1 MSDKTA
7 SKAAMEALHG
17 ELAKVLTGA
26 IREGVM
32 VTDKETGETHKNPAP
47 AAILSVARQ
56 FLKDN
61 NIDSVGNADTN
72 DLEQAMKDMNDLPM
86 PGEVPEEYQGQH

>member
-1 MSDKTA
+1 MSSNTA
-7 SKAAMEALHG
+7 SKDAMEALHG

-26 IREGVM
+26 IREGV
-32 VTDKETGETHKNPAP
+32 VVVDKETGESHKNPAP

-72 DLEQAMKDMNDLPM
+72 DLEKAMEEMNDLPM
-86 PGEVPEEYQGQH
+86 TGEVPNEYRGH